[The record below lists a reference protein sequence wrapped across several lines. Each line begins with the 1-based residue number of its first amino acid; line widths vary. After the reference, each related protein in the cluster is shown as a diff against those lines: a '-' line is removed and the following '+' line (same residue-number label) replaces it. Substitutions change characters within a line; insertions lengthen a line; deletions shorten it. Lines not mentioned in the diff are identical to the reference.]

1 MSFDHYI
8 QSGGKRLRC
17 GYTTGTCAA
26 LAAQGAAR
34 LLLTGQA
41 PERVSLRTPKG
52 WVVEVPVE
60 GHPRPFNHRRSHPP
74 ARGGDHPPGRRGGG
88 PGHETRPG
96 PAGGRVGHQL
106 SAPADDL

>member
-8 QSGGKRLRC
+8 QAGGRRLRC

-26 LAAQGAAR
+26 LAAQGAAH
-34 LLLTGQA
+34 LLLTGRA

-60 GHPRPFNHRRSHPP
+60 DPRLEGGTASCSVTKDGGDDVDVTHGLRITASVERQPSGA
-74 ARGGDHPPGRRGGG
+74 ARGW
-88 PGHETRPG
+88 
-96 PAGGRVGHQL
+96 AG
-106 SAPADDL
+106 